1 MKKVFY
7 FWSIVLIA
15 SLVTLGLCIRYL
27 ALGGVPVSESLV
39 LRGVSC
45 LIFVS
50 IFARAKNLTLRPVS
64 LRGQAFRAAIAGLA
78 LTLIS
83 WSYTWLSASAVAV
96 LSNIDVP
103 LLVILGPLVGVA
115 ASARAR
121 GLSLLSICFLAFYVV
136 SMEPST
142 TTLFRGLGTLILGT
156 LLLCAGYF
164 FIKKSMAEENEAV
177 TILTPAV
184 AILFYGIV
192 ESLFIS
198 TSNLPWSPAI
208 LATAVVSGAAM
219 FVAYFATMKLY
230 ERADVAH
237 AEFPTLLA
245 SLFIQPFEAVFLREP
260 LLWQYLLATV
270 GFVGVTY
277 FILKIPTPADPLTT
291 SEPDER
297 VDLRMGLPLVA
308 QTLDFTC
315 GAACFESLYRYFRR
329 EACGELHY
337 ARELG
342 TLELGYTPIENV
354 LALTQRYGF
363 HCEMKSAATLDHL
376 RSALAARDV
385 AVVTWWDEDAGHYSL
400 VSGIDQEHILL
411 MDPWEAREGKEK
423 RLRLNDFVPLWQT
436 RGAVLIR
443 VSDPLR
449 LNLR

>member
-7 FWSIVLIA
+7 FWSIVLIT

-27 ALGGVPVSESLV
+27 ALRGMLVSESLV

-45 LIFVS
+45 LIFVG

-64 LRGQAFRAAIAGLA
+64 LRGQAFRATIAGLA

-121 GLSLLSICFLAFYVV
+121 GLSLLSICFLAFYIMA
-136 SMEPST
+136 MEPST
-142 TTLFRGLGTLILGT
+142 TMLFRGLGTLLLGT

-177 TILTPAV
+177 TILTPAL
-184 AILFYGIV
+184 AILIYGGV
-192 ESLFIS
+192 ESRFIS
-198 TSNLPWSPAI
+198 TTDLLWSPAI
-208 LATAVVSGAAM
+208 LAAAALSGAAM
-219 FVAYFATMKLY
+219 FVAYLSTMKLY
-230 ERADVAH
+230 EQTDIAQ

-245 SLFIQPFEAVFLREP
+245 SLFIQPVEAAFLKEP
-260 LLWQYLLATV
+260 LSWQYLLATI

-277 FILKIPTPADPLTT
+277 FILKIPTPADHQTM
-291 SEPDER
+291 SEPDSH
-297 VDLRMGLPLVA
+297 VNLRIELPLVA

-315 GAACFESLYRYFRR
+315 GAACFESLYRYFRQ

-342 TLELGYTPIENV
+342 TLELGYTPVENV

-363 HCEMKSAATLDHL
+363 RCEMKSSATLDHL

-400 VSGIDQEHILL
+400 VSGIDREHVLL
-411 MDPWEAREGKEK
+411 MDPWEARDGREK
-423 RLRLNDFVPLWQT
+423 RLRLNEFIPLWQT
-436 RGAVLIR
+436 RGAVVIR
-443 VSDPLR
+443 VSDPLS
-449 LNLR
+449 